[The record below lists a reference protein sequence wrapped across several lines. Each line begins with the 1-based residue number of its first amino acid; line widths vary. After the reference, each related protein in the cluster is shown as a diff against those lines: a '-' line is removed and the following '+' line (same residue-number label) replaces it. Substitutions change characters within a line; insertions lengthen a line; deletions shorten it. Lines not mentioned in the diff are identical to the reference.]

1 MWTENVID
9 IIANFNVYQKQ
20 LSLINLRTL
29 IVYRS
34 TDTGR
39 VNTNLTQLNLTYAS
53 QLALLWTSTFFN

>member
-39 VNTNLTQLNLTYAS
+39 VNTNSTQLNLREV
-53 QLALLWTSTFFN
+53 ALLWTSTFFN